1 MFKQNQSHPDN
12 QKRSCKTD
20 TTYNS
25 FRIYSIC
32 EQFKS
37 FSLRKSFFVTFMK
50 VNYIVKMRNMDQDIR
65 YPFDLENTTKN
76 GKEIFRYKIMKKKAF
91 LWN

>member
-1 MFKQNQSHPDN
+1 
-12 QKRSCKTD
+12 
-20 TTYNS
+20 
-25 FRIYSIC
+25 
-32 EQFKS
+32 
-37 FSLRKSFFVTFMK
+37 MK